1 MSQLRTQLSDI
12 EPDDRTYEG
21 IDASE
26 VDLLRQLLDDE
37 EPWLAARAVYALSR
51 IDAESAHR
59 VLLAASKSPRP
70 EVRVAVAASA
80 GALPPRVSDQVL
92 SRLLDDPELG
102 VRKFAV
108 KSTSERNSEAVKK
121 RLERIATTEANAAV
135 QQIAEEK
142 AKSLLPP

>member
-1 MSQLRTQLSDI
+1 MANGWAIR
-12 EPDDRTYEG
+12 
-21 IDASE
+21 
-26 VDLLRQLLDDE
+26 
-37 EPWLAARAVYALSR
+37 R
-51 IDAESAHR
+51 IF
-59 VLLAASKSPRP
+59 KMP

-92 SRLLDDPELG
+92 SRHLDDPELG